1 MERTTAQRK
10 AIQTVLEEA
19 GRPLSPPEIFAD
31 ARLRA
36 PGLGMATVY
45 RAINRLLDEGVI
57 AAVELPGEAPRYE
70 RSGLGH
76 HHHFRCGGCNKVFDF
91 FGCTNG
97 FERYAPQ
104 GFSLERHELFLFGRC
119 EGCAT
124 A

>member
-1 MERTTAQRK
+1 
-10 AIQTVLEEA
+10 
-19 GRPLSPPEIFAD
+19 
-31 ARLRA
+31 
-36 PGLGMATVY
+36 
-45 RAINRLLDEGVI
+45 
-57 AAVELPGEAPRYE
+57 
-70 RSGLGH
+70 
-76 HHHFRCGGCNKVFDF
+76 VFDF